1 MKTNLLIKYFKAFVR
16 DYIFIFLTATVFL
29 LINSQKSFSNENTF
43 TINNVEVKGIVDLSF
58 SRDKYI
64 NKAFSESFKILMNK
78 ILLKN
83 DLNKISDIKLKDIKK
98 LISSFQIVEEV
109 YKKDEYKINIKIL
122 YNELKVKKFL
132 GKRNISFTQ
141 PDSIFALFYPVF
153 FINSELQNFNESFF
167 YKEWGNIEIKN
178 EIINFILPI
187 EDLEDISEIIKMK
200 NSIENLNIEN
210 LVKKYDVSN
219 YVFAF
224 IDQQQKKINIHLKIN
239 FNNNKINRNILYKI
253 NDIND
258 PLELNLIAKD
268 LKVKIAEI
276 WKKENLINILLPLSI
291 SLNFEHKNLQNLD
304 KLRNNLEKIGI
315 INNYVLEEF
324 NINNSLF
331 KIYYYGDPKKLKLE
345 LLKLGYLLEDV
356 QGLWQLY
363 LNE

>member
-1 MKTNLLIKYFKAFVR
+1 MKTNLLIKYFKAFLR
-16 DYIFIFLTATVFL
+16 DYIFIFLTATIFFS
-29 LINSQKSFSNENTF
+29 ITSQKSFSNENTF
-43 TINNVEVKGIVDLSF
+43 EINNVEVKGIVDLNF
-58 SRDKYI
+58 SRDNYI
-64 NKAFSESFKILMNK
+64 NKAFLDSFEILMKK
-78 ILLKN
+78 ILLKS
-83 DLNKISDIKLKDIKK
+83 DLKKISNVKLKDIKK
-98 LISSFQIVEEV
+98 LISSFQIVEEA

-132 GKRNISFTQ
+132 GKRNISFSQ

-153 FINSELQNFNESFF
+153 FINSDLQSFNESFF
-167 YKEWGNIEIKN
+167 YREWGNIEIKN
-178 EIINFILPI
+178 EVINFILPI
-187 EDLEDISEIIKMK
+187 EDLEDVSEIIRMK
-200 NSIENLNIEN
+200 DSIEDLNIVN
-210 LVKKYDVSN
+210 FIKKYDVNN

-224 IDQQQKKINIHLKIN
+224 IEQQQKKINIHLKIN

-268 LKVKIAEI
+268 LKVKITEI
-276 WKKENLINILLPLSI
+276 WKKENLVNILLPLSI
-291 SLNFEHKNLQNLD
+291 KLNFEHKNLENLD
-304 KLRNNLEKIGI
+304 KLENNLKKIGI

-345 LLKLGYLLEDV
+345 LLKLGYLLQDA